1 MERNILH
8 GKVLHPVVRVYTDKA
23 IGSGTL
29 LYSKNSKDEDFST
42 FVLTNN
48 HVISDLITY
57 KKEWDPVLQRD
68 MKREIKS
75 AASVQEF
82 RYKLGRTL
90 VLGESSVQADIV
102 GYDVRQDMALLKLR
116 DTKEYNNVAEMW
128 PKETPLDML
137 MELYCVGCGMGQK
150 PLMTHGHLSG
160 MGIEIENY
168 DYMLSTALS
177 IFGNS
182 GGAVFSVETLQFVG
196 IPSRIIVS
204 MLGFQAITHMGYFIP
219 ITRVYNFLDDQC
231 YQFIYDSNYTPEKC
245 EKLREE
251 KRERE
256 LAEYKSK
263 VVSGAESEDEKEE
276 KE

>member
-1 MERNILH
+1 MEKTTLH
-8 GKVLHPVVRVYTDKA
+8 SKVLYPVVRIFTDKA

-29 LYSKNSKDEDFST
+29 LYSKKGKDEDFT
-42 FVLTNN
+42 TYVLTNN

-82 RYKLGRTL
+82 RYKSGRTL
-90 VLGESSVQADIV
+90 VMGESSVQGDVV
-102 GYDVRQDMALLKLR
+102 GYDVRQDLALIKLR
-116 DTKEYNNVAEMW
+116 DIKEYPNVSEMW
-128 PKETPLDML
+128 PKDMPLDML
-137 MELYCVGCGMGQK
+137 MELYCVGCGLGQK
-150 PLMTHGHLSG
+150 PLMTCGHLSG

-168 DYMLSTALS
+168 DYMLSTAAS

-196 IPSRIIVS
+196 IPSRIAVS
-204 MLGFQAITHMGYFIP
+204 MMGYQAITHMGYFIP
-219 ITRVYNFLDDQC
+219 VTRVYNFLDDQC

-263 VVSGAESEDEKEE
+263 VVCGAESEYEEE
-276 KE
+276 K